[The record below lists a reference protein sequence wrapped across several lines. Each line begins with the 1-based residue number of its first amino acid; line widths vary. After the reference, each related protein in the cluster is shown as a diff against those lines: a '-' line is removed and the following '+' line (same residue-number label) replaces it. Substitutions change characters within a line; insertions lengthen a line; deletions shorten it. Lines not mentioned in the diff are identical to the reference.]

1 MNGMTEEEY
10 ELQVLGV
17 GQDDDINSEDEH
29 QEIEEALYQA
39 VHYSESIAANDSI
52 HEVTDKQDENSWS
65 HHSKHELP
73 SLSSAPSHTATP
85 QKLDSKEDV
94 IATDRIDLPC
104 HQDSHILVDDDE
116 ISKFLSICRKA
127 SDFKSKSLDFNSVKN
142 IKDFADESSDY
153 ESDTDLTRPNLRNGV
168 LGENSPS
175 CHSNKNNVLK
185 DSNRTSKT
193 KTSIDR
199 LLKGSESDDDCCIII
214 ESTSEDENL
223 QVHFAS
229 NEDTSPS
236 KKKAKKPARYF
247 EEPTSKKGKCY
258 NCNEVGH
265 YMSDCPEAKKPIAC
279 IMCGVQ
285 GHYYK
290 ACPNQLCYNCDSP
303 GHESKSCT
311 KKRIHWTTVCK
322 RCYMSGHG
330 MATCADRWRQFHL
343 TTKSRPR
350 LLFGAE
356 EIMKQMYCYNCG
368 KEGHL
373 GYECTADRMDRY
385 VKVNYPFVCNYSF
398 KSFVCT
404 AYKTTDN
411 EPEVSSTWPTE
422 HEPSDITNSKD
433 KGKKKK
439 KKKLKLLQTVE
450 KQQEEKDLEI
460 VISKSG
466 KKRKVNCKKAKQ
478 VEEKKRG
485 AEQMEETETRVDE
498 NKKTKKKSKKK
509 KKIET
514 ETNAKEENAVGSKTP
529 SSDKDKTVVD
539 DNVIYLETVS
549 TRKRVAEEDIIV
561 LSSEGEGGN
570 GKTDIIVISDGSAC
584 EETPKKRKKRKTE
597 KAAVCED
604 QDVIILPDLEE
615 RNDESSILHIE
626 DNEEEDNANSR
637 TPLGLVWGF
646 PDAVVRNNQ
655 NQIPKKIKKI
665 FSENMRK
672 HNQTPTNK
680 EEKRRRY
687 RLKQRNRMSDAV
699 STADISIASK
709 KFQKRRKREK
719 KKKMQITEPKLS
731 KNKQGKKKKG
741 VMQVPLNIPK
751 VKVEFSNHQP
761 STSSRFVISADRRRH
776 KWLKKKDVNLSQ
788 TT

>member
-411 EPEVSSTWPTE
+411 EPVSSTWPTE